1 LLLPHFLSCNRFPRF
16 AHLCPVFNHCC
27 QPVFWIGRIR
37 DLAESIIPGKPRRV
51 WLAIV
56 AGLIYLFIFIYS
68 FPWIESTSAHIF
80 RAADYRLPG
89 VLVEAAFWWWVVGSQ
104 VAFLLVIAFR
114 TLDRAAGAMV
124 WLLGKALQGYARPQW

>member
-1 LLLPHFLSCNRFPRF
+1 
-16 AHLCPVFNHCC
+16 
-27 QPVFWIGRIR
+27 
-37 DLAESIIPGKPRRV
+37 
-51 WLAIV
+51 
-56 AGLIYLFIFIYS
+56 LFIFIYS

-124 WLLGKALQGYARPQW
+124 WLLGKARKAMQGHSGDPKPVTLNPLSPARRRFFEQTAVLVSATGFAAAGYGLLYGRQNVWYQWSCP